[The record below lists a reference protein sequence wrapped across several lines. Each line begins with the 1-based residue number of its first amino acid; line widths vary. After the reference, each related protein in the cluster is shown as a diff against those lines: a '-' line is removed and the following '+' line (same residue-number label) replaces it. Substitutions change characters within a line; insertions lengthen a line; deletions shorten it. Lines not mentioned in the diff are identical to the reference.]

1 MAVSVLSCSKYDLC
15 CSLQD
20 LSLRCMGLVVVV
32 LRLSCSMACE
42 ILVPQPG
49 TEPMSPAW
57 EGRFLTTGP
66 PGKSPL

>member
-20 LSLRCMGLVVVV
+20 LSLRCMELVVVV

-49 TEPMSPAW
+49 TESMSPAW